1 MYRYTPSLAGAI
13 VSLLIFLLMALVHLT
28 QFLTSRNR
36 IIIFIVIGAFCT
48 SSSSSS
54 FQLCTPRIKYQE
66 KAQVSKEA

>member
-48 SSSSSS
+48 SSSFS
-54 FQLCTPRIKYQE
+54 FQLCTPRTKYQE
-66 KAQVSKEA
+66 KAQVSREA